1 MGLLANYAK
10 VSMTKSAAGTP
21 NAYGESTYTNSTIY
35 GVKESTNKLLRDR
48 YGAEV
53 VANTLIMTET
63 SLTVGDKVDGDIVVR
78 VDTVR
83 NINGS
88 TDHYE
93 AYTQ

>member
-10 VSMTKSAAGTP
+10 VSITKSTAGALNEYAEP
-21 NAYGESTYTNSTIY
+21 TYATSTIY
-35 GVKESTNKLLRDR
+35 GVKESTNKLVRDR

-63 SLTVGDKVDGDIVVR
+63 SLTVGDKVDGDIVMR

-83 NINGS
+83 DINGAVS
-88 TDHYE
+88 HYE